1 MPFTL
6 LISLALLIIAAVW
19 FFSHFYRRHMQGENA
34 PQRSAEVTI
43 LDKQAIDIPHP
54 LPGQDDQE
62 FWIYVQ
68 KRTFRA
74 KTRVSGWHSLLS
86 CTQSGRQRRTNLP
99 RTTLFALCLEALKSG
114 S

>member
-68 KRTFRA
+68 KGRLGPKREF
-74 KTRVSGWHSLLS
+74 SGWHSLLS
-86 CTQSGRQRRTNLP
+86 CTQSRRQRRANLP
-99 RTTLFALCLEALKSG
+99 RTTLFALCLEALKSD

>member
-54 LPGQDDQE
+54 LP
-62 FWIYVQ
+62 
-68 KRTFRA
+68 A
-74 KTRVSGWHSLLS
+74 KMT
-86 CTQSGRQRRTNLP
+86 
-99 RTTLFALCLEALKSG
+99 KSFG
-114 S
+114 FTYKKDV